1 MLAQEFKNLNET
13 LKMVYELDDLAYTVL
28 QNSTC
33 ENLDVT
39 FFKLIQDKAAIQ
51 VDKESIYF
59 NTTTD
64 IRIELGSIPQFI
76 AYNNK
81 MLLNAQATNST
92 TADKSQSM
100 YLMGEQLGLASKL
113 YSIKGAEATGSEAND
128 DWYGTMVIGGV
139 VCVLLAIV
147 AASCIK
153 NRQNKVKLNAEDL
166 EEPSLTVN
174 DQE

>member
-113 YSIKGAEATGSEAND
+113 YSIK
-128 DWYGTMVIGGV
+128 
-139 VCVLLAIV
+139 
-147 AASCIK
+147 
-153 NRQNKVKLNAEDL
+153 
-166 EEPSLTVN
+166 
-174 DQE
+174 